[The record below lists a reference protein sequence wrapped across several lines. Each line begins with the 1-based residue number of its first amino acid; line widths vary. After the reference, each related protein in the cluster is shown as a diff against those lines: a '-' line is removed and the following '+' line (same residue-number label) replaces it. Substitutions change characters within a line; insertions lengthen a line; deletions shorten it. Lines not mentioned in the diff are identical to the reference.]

1 VGKLV
6 YNALG
11 HSFDIEDRTLS
22 HLRMV
27 FMNKLRRGEAFMFHH
42 TVGDGS
48 GSRTLWI
55 HPSVPLVFHFYGS
68 RQPALNRRW
77 IDALM
82 YEANSPAGLALLP
95 EPDGDTPLEPERG

>member
-11 HSFDIEDRTLS
+11 HSFDVEDRALS
-22 HLRMV
+22 HLRLV
-27 FMNKLRRGEAFMFHH
+27 FMNKLRRGEPFMFHH
-42 TVGDGS
+42 SPGDGS

-68 RQPALNRRW
+68 RQPAMNRRW
-77 IDALM
+77 IDELM
-82 YEANSPAGLALLP
+82 HEANSPAGLTLLP
-95 EPDGDTPLEPERG
+95 EPDGDAPIDAERG